1 MSKNQKSKPK
11 ENSPSSL
18 ISLNRNQIQNLNQR
32 NRIGFL
38 LCKPDNKSEEGINIK
53 QKTATTSF
61 NRTATLGLKTE
72 QIFRVMES
80 TARILDNRRNKLDDI
95 CPKMSFNSSEWIIE
109 SMSLYDIQP
118 NRFTYHYDSNSRYT

>member
-38 LCKPDNKSEEGINIK
+38 LCKPDNKSEEGINI
-53 QKTATTSF
+53 
-61 NRTATLGLKTE
+61 
-72 QIFRVMES
+72 
-80 TARILDNRRNKLDDI
+80 NRRQQQLHLLEQQHLVSKQNK
-95 CPKMSFNSSEWIIE
+95 SSE
-109 SMSLYDIQP
+109 
-118 NRFTYHYDSNSRYT
+118 